1 MIMTNFSGKLNLI
14 KLKNACV
21 LSVNGKTGSKKGV
34 FIPIEDNNIFVS
46 TDENNKARCA
56 YLDFSVFENRQAS
69 RYGDTHMIKPR
80 VGKEIRAQMSEE
92 DKRAIPI
99 IGNMRPLDS
108 QSPSVPQNDIVTP
121 ASPAAPQDNDDSDLP
136 FNV

>member
-1 MIMTNFSGKLNLI
+1 MGNFQGKLDF
-14 KLKNACV
+14 LKFKNSCV
-21 LSVNGKTGSKKGV
+21 ISVKGKTGEKKGV
-34 FIPIEDNNIFVS
+34 FVPIEDNDIFVT
-46 TDENNKARCA
+46 TDENNKAKGA
-56 YLDFSVFENRQAS
+56 YFNFAVFENKQVGK
-69 RYGDTHMIKPR
+69 YGDTHMIKPR

-121 ASPAAPQDNDDSDLP
+121 ASPAAPQDNNDSDLP
-136 FNV
+136 F